1 MFPHQQREDI
11 FTHFNV
17 CSLVLVLSCLDKVS
31 HTNPTYTY
39 AQNIKTYK
47 HIKTQLYRQIQFT
60 SYRQVIKAIFKEE
73 GLGGFWKGVSA
84 SYVGCFEGAIQ
95 WMAYEQF
102 KTMLQ
107 TRADAELVANS
118 TRGAGKFEFER
129 SKKGRGGGDLGVH
142 YTGVL
147 VYWCSVSCFMWGGAL
162 DC

>member
-1 MFPHQQREDI
+1 
-11 FTHFNV
+11 
-17 CSLVLVLSCLDKVS
+17 
-31 HTNPTYTY
+31 
-39 AQNIKTYK
+39 
-47 HIKTQLYRQIQFT
+47 
-60 SYRQVIKAIFKEE
+60 
-73 GLGGFWKGVSA
+73 
-84 SYVGCFEGAIQ
+84 
-95 WMAYEQF
+95 MAYEQF